1 MSNSIVVE
9 KQNQR
14 RTYSTEWLKSFKGF
28 EHYSEKEA
36 EEVIRNLEVLGE
48 VICKHLMNSS

>member
-36 EEVIRNLEVLGE
+36 EEVIRNLEDVATI
-48 VICKHLMNSS
+48 VCTHLINTS